1 MVSRRWLS
9 SAQVPPQLRS
19 RICSRRTIIDVTLL
33 ERQTDFACEFRGE
46 ALQLTPDTV
55 ESVKRFSDSG
65 RCSELQSSVDVAA

>member
-19 RICSRRTIIDVTLL
+19 RICSRGTIIDVTLL

-46 ALQLTPDTV
+46 ALQPTPDTV
-55 ESVKRFSDSG
+55 ESVKRFSDS
-65 RCSELQSSVDVAA
+65 A

>member
-1 MVSRRWLS
+1 MVSCRWLS

-19 RICSRRTIIDVTLL
+19 RICSRGTIIDVTLL

-46 ALQLTPDTV
+46 ALQPTPDTV

-65 RCSELQSSVDVAA
+65 